1 MVIVPNRKAETLLS
15 IIYEVVAENSTIVHD
30 SWNSYNRITD
40 FESKKYRTQR
50 VNHKYNFAD
59 PDTGALSVS
68 KNLNLVNV
76 GATFFS
82 P

>member
-59 PDTGALSVS
+59 PDTGAHTNKIEGLWSQF
-68 KNLNLVNV
+68 KKK
-76 GATFFS
+76 FK
-82 P
+82 